1 MSLEVKIEE
10 RTVELAAALGVTSLK
25 LNVKSTTGWP
35 DRMFL
40 IPGGRPFFIEFKQ
53 PGEEP
58 EPRQRVVHA
67 HLAYL
72 QYDCETHDNA
82 EEALTAIKVR
92 LDSAI
97 KGGWRH
103 SADQAAAA
111 LEAARVSKESG
122 KVPVGARG
130 RRTIPRSRAG

>member
-1 MSLEVKIEE
+1 MSVEVKIEE
-10 RTVELAAALGVTSLK
+10 RAVELAAALGVTGLK
-25 LNVKSTTGWP
+25 LNVKSNTGWP

-40 IPGGRPFFIEFKQ
+40 IPGGHPFFIEFKQ

-82 EEALTAIKVR
+82 EEAAAAIKAR
-92 LDSAI
+92 LDSAV

-103 SADQAAAA
+103 STDQAAAA
-111 LEAARVSKESG
+111 LDAARISKESG
-122 KVPVGARG
+122 KVPPRARG
-130 RRTIPRSRAG
+130 RRVVP